1 MSNLI
6 LLLGAGL
13 IAIAFVIVQLGL
25 IRVNR
30 KLDVVHVLVNSKM
43 TAALEKIEKLEAL
56 TTAQQKQLDHPSS

>member
-30 KLDVVHVLVNSKM
+30 KLDIVHVLVNSKM

-56 TTAQQKQLDHPSS
+56 TTAQQKQLDTSS